1 VAEYLYIHIPFC
13 IRKCTYCDF
22 LSVPLDADLAR
33 DYTDALK
40 REIALRG
47 GGTLRTVYLG
57 GGTPTVFPEE
67 HLAGIFRALHDQFTI
82 LPDAEITVEAN
93 PGTVRREKE
102 SFLRTLGVNRM
113 SIGVQSFD
121 DSELALLGR
130 IHTADDARKTVQGLG
145 FENFSLDLMYGI
157 PGQSLE
163 SWQQSLRQALPLN
176 PTHISAYELTPEP
189 GTPLVESL
197 KRGEMELPPE
207 ETVIGMADTAL
218 DMLSG
223 AGFRQYEIS
232 NHALPGYECRH
243 NMNYWLRGEYLGMG
257 AGAHSFV
264 GDRREKNVWDV
275 REYITRLRK
284 GELPV
289 GESMEVTCEEALREF
304 LFLGLRMTEG
314 VDIALFKE
322 DLGLDLMNGAQDL
335 ISDGLM
341 ETSGGRL
348 RLTRRGVLLFN
359 PSLVRLMENL
369 GL

>member
-22 LSVPLDADLAR
+22 LSIPLDEDLAR
-33 DYTDALK
+33 DYADALK

-47 GGTLRTVYLG
+47 GAELRTVYLG

-67 HLAGIFRALHDQFTI
+67 QLAGIFRALNDHFTVR
-82 LPDAEITVEAN
+82 PDAEITVEAN
-93 PGTVRREKE
+93 PGTVGREKA

-121 DSELALLGR
+121 DRELALLGR
-130 IHTADDARKTVQGLG
+130 IHTADVARRTVGGLG
-145 FENFSLDLMYGI
+145 FENVSLDLMYGI
-157 PGQSLE
+157 PGQSPE
-163 SWQQSLRQALPLN
+163 SWKDSLRQALALE

-189 GTPLVESL
+189 GTPLVDLL

-207 ETVIGMADTAL
+207 DTVIGMGDAAL

-223 AGFRQYEIS
+223 AGLRQYEIS
-232 NHALPGYECRH
+232 NHALPGRECRH
-243 NMNYWLRGEYLGMG
+243 NLNYWLRGEYLGLG
-257 AGAHSFV
+257 AGAHSFA

-275 REYITRLRK
+275 REYVAMLAT

-289 GESMEVTCEEALREF
+289 GESLEVSCEEALREF

-314 VDIALFKE
+314 VDIARFRE
-322 DLGLDLMNGAQDL
+322 DLDLDLMEGAQGL
-335 ISDGLM
+335 MAEGLM
-341 ETSGGRL
+341 ETSGGKL
-348 RLTRRGVLLFN
+348 RLTRRGLLLFN